1 MLTKPQAIRQPLMKS
16 LTSQPSDIRNK
27 RIIRRRRQKITQ
39 TECKQVAL
47 FNEGGKGSKDTY
59 SSDSDDGP
67 RSEYFYYKDQAD
79 YEIAMAKPGE
89 DPKKSKW
96 MMRQIY
102 IETLNVFLSSFIYP
116 ILSYITQPPPPDSSG
131 NQYCSTSS
139 IYPLVIVILTEL
151 IFVVF
156 RFLILYSTM

>member
-1 MLTKPQAIRQPLMKS
+1 MLTKPEAIRQPLMQS
-16 LTSQPSDIRNK
+16 LTNRPSGTRNK
-27 RIIRRRRQKITQ
+27 RNPRRKKQKRTRM
-39 TECKQVAL
+39 KGRQVAL
-47 FNEGGKGSKDTY
+47 LHEGGEDPKDQDG
-59 SSDSDDGP
+59 SDSDDGP

-131 NQYCSTSS
+131 NQYCS
-139 IYPLVIVILTEL
+139 
-151 IFVVF
+151 
-156 RFLILYSTM
+156 